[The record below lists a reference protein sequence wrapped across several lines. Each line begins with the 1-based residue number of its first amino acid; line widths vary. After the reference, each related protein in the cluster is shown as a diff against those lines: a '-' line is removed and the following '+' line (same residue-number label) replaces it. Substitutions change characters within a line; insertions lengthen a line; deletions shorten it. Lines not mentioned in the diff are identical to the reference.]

1 MAAESAAAPEWLPS
15 SSSASTTCRIEAP
28 NPPSSVGTGRRR

>member
-15 SSSASTTCRIEAP
+15 SSSASTTCRIDAP